1 MKSLYIDGMKS
12 FFKQQKIELSDIT
25 IFAGANS
32 SGKSTAAQALLLLK
46 QTIESQYEPGAML
59 IDGANVKFTSVDQIM
74 SKRPGQAAK
83 SSFTIGI
90 ENKDNSSIFSTYG
103 RKVGPGIEI
112 KNSTLTL
119 ANGRSLSFKIGKK
132 ITQEETNFLLD
143 SISERSGLSSLIKNK
158 KISARWEARQAR
170 CFNDLV
176 LFGEIGTGDNTISTL
191 ELDKIS
197 LQGKIKK
204 VISDLIHIQGLRGN
218 PERTYP
224 ANARGIQNFKG
235 LFTDYV
241 ASVLQQW
248 QDEKSSKLDEL
259 GNDLRELGLSWKI
272 RAQRVHDTQVE
283 IRVGRL
289 LSSAQGGAHDL
300 VNLADVG
307 IGVSQV
313 LPFLVALHEAK
324 KGQIVFVEQP
334 EIHLHPRAQYRLVD
348 AILNATNR
356 GVLVWLETHSSAILR
371 GFQTK
376 VAKGDLEP
384 EKIALNWFSRDLI
397 TGATVVTAAHPNKN
411 GQYGE
416 WPVDFDE
423 TNLLVEKNYLD
434 AVAKNIF

>member
-90 ENKDNSSIFSTYG
+90 ESKDNSSIFSTYG
-103 RKVGPGIEI
+103 RKEGPGIEI

-132 ITQEETNFLLD
+132 ITQEETKFLLE
-143 SISERSGLSSLIKNK
+143 SISERSGLNSLIKNK
-158 KISARWEARQAR
+158 NISVRWEARQAR

-176 LFGEIGTGDNTISTL
+176 LLGEIGIGDNTINTL

-259 GNDLRELGLSWKI
+259 GNDLRELAGC
-272 RAQRVHDTQVE
+272 
-283 IRVGRL
+283 
-289 LSSAQGGAHDL
+289 
-300 VNLADVG
+300 
-307 IGVSQV
+307 
-313 LPFLVALHEAK
+313 
-324 KGQIVFVEQP
+324 
-334 EIHLHPRAQYRLVD
+334 
-348 AILNATNR
+348 
-356 GVLVWLETHSSAILR
+356 
-371 GFQTK
+371 
-376 VAKGDLEP
+376 
-384 EKIALNWFSRDLI
+384 
-397 TGATVVTAAHPNKN
+397 
-411 GQYGE
+411 
-416 WPVDFDE
+416 
-423 TNLLVEKNYLD
+423 
-434 AVAKNIF
+434 